1 MSRIKKRLT
10 NIYSNIVR
18 KHIQSAP
25 FATKVGQHSDDNWN
39 IKVFHVMTFQKM
51 NLVRQGIHSANGKQR
66 QISIS
71 FLVELVIQVVSLVIH
86 RSYNYRKQC

>member
-39 IKVFHVMTFQKM
+39 IKVFHVMTFQK
-51 NLVRQGIHSANGKQR
+51 NEFGETRHTFSKW
-66 QISIS
+66 
-71 FLVELVIQVVSLVIH
+71 
-86 RSYNYRKQC
+86 

>member
-66 QISIS
+66 QISIRQ
-71 FLVELVIQVVSLVIH
+71 FPCRTCDTGCEPCDPQIL
-86 RSYNYRKQC
+86 